1 MQPGAGKVQ
10 TEKAAS
16 LIQRWGWEGSW
27 VTCLPMDLG
36 NFLMNWKG
44 SLFPQKC
51 EGKLRSLMSV
61 VDSPPPPHTADWR
74 HPAHKSNAGV

>member
-1 MQPGAGKVQ
+1 MGHMPAHGFG
-10 TEKAAS
+10 ELS
-16 LIQRWGWEGSW
+16 YELEG
-27 VTCLPMDLG
+27 LPL
-36 NFLMNWKG
+36 
-44 SLFPQKC
+44 PQKC